1 MQRIN
6 ETRQIIWHKTCKCVC
21 RLNSSVCNNRQRWN
35 EEKCRYECKE
45 DLINKEICYK
55 GYIWNRSNCE
65 FECDKSCV
73 IGKYLDYTRCVCRN
87 SLVDKLIEECTNV
100 IDENKLY
107 NETLDITPLNT
118 ISSDVYVSC
127 TLYVVLFTVFL
138 TTSVIIG
145 GVFLYFHWYSQKD
158 IVRKYLKTKASIKFN
173 PLKKKNYLNA
183 IECNPIEHIKW

>member
-1 MQRIN
+1 M
-6 ETRQIIWHKTCKCVC
+6 
-21 RLNSSVCNNRQRWN
+21 
-35 EEKCRYECKE
+35 
-45 DLINKEICYK
+45 
-55 GYIWNRSNCE
+55 
-65 FECDKSCV
+65 
-73 IGKYLDYTRCVCRN
+73 
-87 SLVDKLIEECTNV
+87 VDKLIEECTNV
-100 IDENKLY
+100 IDDNKLY

-158 IVRKYLKTKASIKFN
+158 IVRKYLKNKASIKFN